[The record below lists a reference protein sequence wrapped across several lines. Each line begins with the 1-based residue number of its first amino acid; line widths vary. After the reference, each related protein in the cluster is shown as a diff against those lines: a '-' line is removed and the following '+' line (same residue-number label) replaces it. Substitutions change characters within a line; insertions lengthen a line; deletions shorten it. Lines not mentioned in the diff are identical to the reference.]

1 MFRAPCAHHQ
11 RSKLY
16 YTASGIITPIGVMI
30 PEAVEACNKLIVKQT
45 FYASW
50 LITKINIYSNTH
62 GDDLRF
68 RINKYS
74 KVDVMFSSG

>member
-1 MFRAPCAHHQ
+1 
-11 RSKLY
+11 
-16 YTASGIITPIGVMI
+16 MI